1 MKMFFATDIH
11 GSEICWKKFLNAAAF
26 YKADLVV
33 LGGDVTGK
41 VMVPIV
47 AHHGYWEVTVRGE
60 RLRLGSREELLKV
73 DQQLRDRGSYPAI
86 VTREELDQLSS
97 QDAIDQR
104 FNTEMTRSL
113 DRWLDM
119 ADGKLHGGDIP
130 CILNGGNDDIF
141 DIDPI
146 LEASPCV
153 TFAEGKVLDLDG
165 WSMVSMGWTNP
176 TPWNTHREAP
186 EDELAAKIDA
196 VAGQIPD
203 LSRTIFKFPRPP
215 FGTGLDEA
223 PALDANMRPTHGGA
237 VIKPVGSTA
246 IREAL
251 QLYPPPLSVHGH

>member
-47 AHHGYWEVTVRGE
+47 AHHGYWEGRCRGE
-60 RLRLGSREELLKV
+60 RLRLDSREELLKV
-73 DQQLRDRGSYPAI
+73 EQQLGDRGSYPAI
-86 VTREELDQLSS
+86 VTSEELDQLST
-97 QDAIDQR
+97 QDAIDRR
-104 FNTEMTRSL
+104 FNDEMTHSL

-119 ADGKLHGGDIP
+119 ADGKLRGGDIP

-141 DIDPI
+141 EIDPI

-196 VAGQIPD
+196 VAEHVPD
-203 LSRTIFKFPRPP
+203 MSRTIFNF
-215 FGTGLDEA
+215 
-223 PALDANMRPTHGGA
+223 H
-237 VIKPVGSTA
+237 
-246 IREAL
+246 
-251 QLYPPPLSVHGH
+251 